1 VKTVL
6 ITGPA
11 NPAITLDEAKRHLIV
26 DHENDDLY
34 ITSLLAAAVEHL
46 EKITGRKFIEQ
57 EWKLLLDEWPGNAE
71 IELPFG
77 GCKSVDSIIYKEQDG
92 TPVTWDVAN
101 YVVDTESVPGRVVIG
116 YDKSWPSV
124 ALFNVNPIAITF
136 ITGYGN
142 TASKVPDSLKHA
154 VKLLVAHWYE
164 QREIIITGSSVA
176 KVPTTV
182 DALIWPFRLFG
193 F

>member
-1 VKTVL
+1 MKTVL
-6 ITGPA
+6 VIGPDL
-11 NPAITLDEAKRHLIV
+11 PAITLDEAKKHLIV
-26 DHENDDLY
+26 EHNDDDEY
-34 ITSLLAAAVEHL
+34 ITSLLAVAVGHL
-46 EKITGRKFIEQ
+46 EDITGRKFIEQ
-57 EWKLLLDEWPGNAE
+57 SWKLLLDGWPGNAQ

-77 GCKSVDSIIYKEQDG
+77 GCKSVASIIYKDQDG
-92 TPVTWDVAN
+92 VATTWDAEN

-116 YDKSWPSV
+116 YDKSWPV
-124 ALFNVNPIAITF
+124 VTLFNVNPISITF
-136 ITGYGN
+136 ITGYGT
-142 TASKVPDSLKHA
+142 TADKVPSPLKHA

-164 QREIIITGSSVA
+164 QREIIITGSIVA